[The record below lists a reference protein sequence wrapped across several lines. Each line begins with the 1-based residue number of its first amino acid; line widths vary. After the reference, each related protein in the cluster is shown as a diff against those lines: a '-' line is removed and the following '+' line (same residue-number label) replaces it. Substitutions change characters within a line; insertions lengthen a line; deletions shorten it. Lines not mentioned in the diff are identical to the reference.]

1 MTVHEIEG
9 VVLSIDWLHN
19 KQTINTLAAS
29 ADTEI
34 EYWIK
39 GSKWFQVY
47 TQQDELLGILFQHL
61 VISTT
66 F

>member
-1 MTVHEIEG
+1 MHEIEG

-39 GSKWFQVY
+39 GSKDQSGFKFTHNRTSY
-47 TQQDELLGILFQHL
+47 
-61 VISTT
+61 
-66 F
+66 